1 MRSSNRFGVRG
12 TAAVFDVQVRSA
24 GGTKTGT
31 IFPAQQE
38 AAGDSQRQLLPGYV
52 TDIDMRGTLEQWV
65 RIGTV
70 GGLWISTEKG
80 PVNRDVEIA
89 AHLTQA
95 APAFRLQ
102 PATQCAPPQI
112 FTGSGSLELAIYL
125 HRSDQVKIEPLE
137 RRIFRLKLPDSLD
150 GTPLK
155 IPNVH
160 SEHSRLK

>member
-31 IFPAQQE
+31 IFPAQQQ

-52 TDIDMRGTLEQWV
+52 TDIDVRGTLEQRV

-80 PVNRDVEIA
+80 PVNRDVQIA

-102 PATQCAPPQI
+102 RATQCAPPQI
-112 FTGSGSLELAIYL
+112 FTWPGSLKLAIYL
-125 HRSDQVKIEPLE
+125 HRPDQVKIEALE
-137 RRIFRLKLPDSLD
+137 RRVVGL
-150 GTPLK
+150 
-155 IPNVH
+155 
-160 SEHSRLK
+160 